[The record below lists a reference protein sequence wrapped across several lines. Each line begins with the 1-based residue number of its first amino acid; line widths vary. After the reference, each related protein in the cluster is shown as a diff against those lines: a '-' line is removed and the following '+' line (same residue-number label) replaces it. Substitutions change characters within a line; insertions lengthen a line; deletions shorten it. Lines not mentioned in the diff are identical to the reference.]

1 MAESHSRLIMLEY
14 LCVLSAWIFFR
25 TFLECAMMNL
35 TTRILCSR
43 KDRKLSQQAL
53 ADLIGVSRS
62 ALAQWETSMSRPSL
76 DNLRKMAEILEVS
89 FEWLATGRGNQYLS
103 GSDDVISDSEVDGEI
118 IGQLHRMNLM
128 KKRAILNVMRA
139 MA

>member
-1 MAESHSRLIMLEY
+1 MYFVGMDIS
-14 LCVLSAWIFFR
+14 FR

-43 KDRKLSQQAL
+43 KDSKLSQQAL

-76 DNLRKMAEILEVS
+76 DNLRKMAEVLEVS

-103 GSDDVISDSEVDGEI
+103 GSDDVISDSEVDGAI